1 MYSLVGGT
9 VYKTH
14 TEMKT
19 DELTPL
25 PLTERQKV
33 IENII
38 KVRQC
43 VMMQIITC
51 VVSCL
56 HHYLFLYLTGCSCNK
71 SSKNYYG
78 ITIVFLKVT

>member
-1 MYSLVGGT
+1 MYSLEGGT
-9 VYKTH
+9 VYKTHTEISKH

-38 KVRQC
+38 KVS
-43 VMMQIITC
+43 V
-51 VVSCL
+51 
-56 HHYLFLYLTGCSCNK
+56 
-71 SSKNYYG
+71 
-78 ITIVFLKVT
+78 